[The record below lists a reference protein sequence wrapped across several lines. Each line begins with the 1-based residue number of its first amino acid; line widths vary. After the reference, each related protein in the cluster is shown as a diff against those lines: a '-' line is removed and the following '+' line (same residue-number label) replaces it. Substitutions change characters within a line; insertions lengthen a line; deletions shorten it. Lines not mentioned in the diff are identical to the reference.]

1 MLLRLNLP
9 NLPNV
14 TNSRLT
20 SSFPTEMCVQAG
32 KEGVGGLL
40 GVLVQGQHYHPVN
53 NLDILSCSIWRSV
66 IGCSW
71 QLMGASIQ
79 LATCWL
85 ETKAPK
91 NIETKVAS
99 QRRTYMI
106 RNFSILYCVK
116 IKIAQVCSS
125 SKSSFQN
132 KTNGIHKNRYRCK
145 YKYKYKLQIQRCV
158 CAKQQELIPILSAPS
173 LISPNTHFTQFL
185 HLFLLRRWH
194 FLDNFSHNSKLNLQL
209 FSLPGHL
216 LQDLIKSKQKND
228 YSSCWNSRTR
238 SVGIHLH

>member
-1 MLLRLNLP
+1 MLHRLNLP
-9 NLPNV
+9 NLPKV
-14 TNSRLT
+14 TNLILT

-53 NLDILSCSIWRSV
+53 NLDILSCSIWGSV

-99 QRRTYMI
+99 QRGTYMI
-106 RNFSILYCVK
+106 RWRHPVRNFSILYCVK
-116 IKIAQVCSS
+116 IKIAQVCAS

-132 KTNGIHKNRYRCK
+132 KTNGIHKNRYK
-145 YKYKYKLQIQRCV
+145 YRLQIQRCV

-216 LQDLIKSKQKND
+216 LQDLIKSKQEND